1 MDCPI
6 QPFSNFTASLPHCLT
21 ASLPHCP
28 IAPLPHCLT
37 APLHG
42 GVAVMTEFRTHPDPS
57 TWDHYVDFEST
68 SWPKKDRRHYW
79 IIPSICFNCE
89 SACGILAYVDKD
101 TLEIRKIEGNPVHPG
116 SRGRTCA
123 KGVVTPNQLE
133 DPDRI
138 LYPLRR
144 TGARGG
150 GGWERVSWDE
160 VLDAIG
166 ARIRTAIVEGRRKE
180 VMYHVG
186 RPGEDGY
193 VNRVLQAWGLD
204 GHNSHTN
211 VCSSSARL
219 GHFLWCGAD
228 RPSPDYANARCIL
241 LLSSHLESGHYFNPH
256 AQRIIEGQTRGATLI
271 VIDHRLS
278 NTSAKADLW
287 MPANPGTES
296 AIILAIAKW
305 LIENGKYNRAFV
317 RSWVNW
323 QTYLT
328 ECHPDL
334 PLTFD
339 AFEGALLGEYAQF
352 TPEYA
357 ESETGVAAH
366 KIIEAA
372 EAIAAAG
379 TAFATHSWRAA
390 ASGHLWGWQI
400 TRSLY
405 FLVVLLGA
413 IGEPGGVNMHV
424 DNKFVPKHP
433 MTPPPPEYW
442 NELLFPKEFPLA
454 FHEMSFLLPH
464 FLKEGRGTLD
474 TYFTRVYNPLW
485 TNPDGFTW
493 MEMLQDETKIGC
505 HIALTPFWSETA
517 WFADY
522 VLPMGLGTERHDTMS
537 QETHAGRWLGF
548 RQPVKRVAMGKR
560 GTAVAATHEA
570 NPGEVWE
577 ESEFWIA
584 LSWKIDPDGT
594 LGIRT
599 FFESPYRPGQMI
611 TMDEYYGWMF
621 ENSVPGLPEAAKAE
635 GRTPLEYMRKYG
647 VFNVDEAAYSKA
659 YEKTLS
665 AEAMTGASANPV
677 TGTIE
682 KGGTAVGLMV
692 DGLPRAGFQTPSR
705 RLEFFSTTLAEWGWA
720 EHAIPK
726 YAPGHV
732 YWRTLDRAANE
743 FDLLPNFRLP
753 TLIHT
758 RSPVKSLYEISHSNP
773 LWIATPDAS
782 TLGIEMGDLVKVTT
796 RIGHFITRAWVTEG
810 LRPGVVAMSHH
821 LGRWRLHEDMG
832 ERSASALVRI
842 ARSGDGRYEMKQV
855 HGVRPFQSAD
865 PDSGRVW
872 WSEVGVHQN
881 LTFPVQPDPV
891 SGMHCWHQK
900 VTVEKAGPDDRY
912 GDVMVDTA
920 ESHRAYLEW
929 MAKTRPA
936 PGPDGTRRP
945 MWFDRPLRPVAAAYR
960 CPDGPPGEPS

>member
-1 MDCPI
+1 MA
-6 QPFSNFTASLPHCLT
+6 T
-21 ASLPHCP
+21 
-28 IAPLPHCLT
+28 
-37 APLHG
+37 
-42 GVAVMTEFRTHPDPS
+42 FRTHPDPS

-68 SWPKKDRRHYW
+68 SWPKKDRRNYW

-89 SACGILAYVDKD
+89 SACGILAYVNKD

-144 TGARGG
+144 KGARGG
-150 GGWERVSWDE
+150 GEWERVSWDD
-160 VLDAIG
+160 VLETIG
-166 ARIRTAIVEGRRKE
+166 GRIRNAVLEGRKKE

-193 VNRVLQAWGLD
+193 TARVLQAWGLD

-211 VCSSSARL
+211 VCSSSARV

-228 RPSPDYANARCIL
+228 RPSPDHAHAKCIL
-241 LLSSHLESGHYFNPH
+241 LLSSHLEAGHYFNPH
-256 AQRIIEGQTRGATLI
+256 AQRIMEGQQKGAKLI
-271 VIDHRLS
+271 VVDPRLS

-296 AIILAIAKW
+296 ALILAIAKW
-305 LIENGKYNRAFV
+305 LIDHKKYNRAFV
-317 RSWVNW
+317 KKWVNW

-328 ECHPDL
+328 ECRPEL
-334 PLTFD
+334 PISFD
-339 AFEGALLGEYAQF
+339 AFENALKDEYAQF

-379 TAFATHSWRAA
+379 TAFSTHSWRAA
-390 ASGHLWGWQI
+390 AAGHLWGWQI

-405 FLVVLLGA
+405 FLVVLMGA
-413 IGEPGGVNMHV
+413 IGEVGGVNMHA
-424 DNKFVPKHP
+424 DNKFVPKP
-433 MTPPPPEYW
+433 YNPPPPPEFW
-442 NELLFPKEFPLA
+442 NDLLFPKEFPLA

-548 RQPVKRVAMGKR
+548 RQPVRRVAMGKR
-560 GTAVAATHEA
+560 GDTVETTRDA

-584 LSWKIDPDGT
+584 LSWKIDPDGS
-594 LGIRT
+594 LGIRKY
-599 FFESPYRPGQMI
+599 FESPYRPGQMI

-635 GRTPLEYMRKYG
+635 DLTPLEYMRKYG
-647 VFNVDEAAYSKA
+647 VFKVDDVAYSKK
-659 YEKTLS
+659 YEQRLS
-665 AEAMTGASANPV
+665 AEVLAGSDANPAS
-677 TGTIE
+677 GAIE
-682 KGGTAVGLMV
+682 KDGTAIGVMV
-692 DGLPRAGFQTPSR
+692 DGLPCAGFNTPSR
-705 RLEFFSTTLAEWGWA
+705 RLEFFSPTLANWGWP

-732 YWRTLDRAANE
+732 YWRDLDRTQNE

-758 RSPVKSLYEISHSNP
+758 RSPVKWLYEISHSNP
-773 LWIATPDAS
+773 LWIATPDAVR
-782 TLGIEMGDLVKVTT
+782 LGIELGDLVKVKT

-832 ERSASALVRI
+832 QRSASALVRI
-842 ARSGDGRYEMKQV
+842 GRTAGGQYEMKQV
-855 HGVRPFQSAD
+855 HGAQPFTSAD
-865 PDSGRVW
+865 PDSARVW

-900 VTVEKAGPDDRY
+900 VTVEKAGPDDSY

-945 MWFDRPLRPVAAAYR
+945 GWFDRPLRPIAAAYQFP
-960 CPDGPPGEPS
+960 PDTAGKPR